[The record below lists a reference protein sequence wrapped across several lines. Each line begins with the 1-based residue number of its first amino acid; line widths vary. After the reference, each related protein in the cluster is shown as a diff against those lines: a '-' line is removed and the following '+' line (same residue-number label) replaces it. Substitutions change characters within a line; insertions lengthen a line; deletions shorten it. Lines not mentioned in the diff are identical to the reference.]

1 MNKFVSQS
9 RDSGNQRR
17 IAETT
22 ASTAESR
29 ALTLHTKLE
38 TRTTENISLLAKV
51 GALETE
57 LTTVRAALASSAV
70 PEQRE
75 FEALRAKA
83 AEAQAEREKLEKRA
97 VSSAKDF
104 EFTREQYQRASNQAA
119 ELASEVS
126 GLQAEKVVL
135 ERRANENIV
144 RVREIQA
151 KSEVAQLKDR
161 IDELEAEAEL
171 LKADLGRKNEEI
183 KARGARGLRG
193 ASVPRSPKV
202 AGMGIAGSRGSS
214 VAPGEGNG
222 FPPRWVGM
230 SG

>member
-1 MNKFVSQS
+1 M
-9 RDSGNQRR
+9 
-17 IAETT
+17 
-22 ASTAESR
+22 
-29 ALTLHTKLE
+29 
-38 TRTTENISLLAKV
+38 LAKI
-51 GALETE
+51 GDLEAE
-57 LTTVRAALASSAV
+57 LTTARTALASSAV

-75 FEALRAKA
+75 FEALREKA

-97 VSSAKDF
+97 VSAAKDF

-119 ELASEVS
+119 ELASEVA

-135 ERRANENIV
+135 ERRASENIV
-144 RVREIQA
+144 RIREMQA
-151 KSEVAQLKDR
+151 RSEVAQLKDR
-161 IDELEAEAEL
+161 IDELEAEAGL
-171 LKADLGRKNEEI
+171 LKADLGRKNEEL
-183 KARGARGLRG
+183 KARGVRGLRG

-230 SG
+230 MG